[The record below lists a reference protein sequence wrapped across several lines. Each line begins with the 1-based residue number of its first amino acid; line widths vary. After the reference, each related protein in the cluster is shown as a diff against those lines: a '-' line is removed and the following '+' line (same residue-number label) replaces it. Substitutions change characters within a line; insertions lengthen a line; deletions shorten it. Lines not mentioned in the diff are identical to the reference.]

1 LNILSINTSTKQ
13 YSLAVMQDET
23 VVGEYLLPSG
33 ANHFRDLM
41 PSLDDLLVKTTL
53 KIQQLEGIIVALGPG
68 SFTGIRVGLA
78 VAKGLSQCLGVP
90 IIGVPSLSAFASQI
104 PYVKEDICPLVASRR
119 GEIFAALFRWD
130 SEHQLSRI
138 KEDTCIKMVNLG
150 SFIRGNAIFIG
161 NDLHTQGTLVKQCLG
176 EKGVLAPAHL
186 WILRASS
193 IGALGLT
200 RLQNGDS
207 DSLSELI
214 PIYLR
219 DADIRSPKRF

>member
-1 LNILSINTSTKQ
+1 LNTLSINTSTNQ
-13 YSLAVMQDET
+13 YSLAVMKDEILL
-23 VVGEYLLPSG
+23 GEYILPSG
-33 ANHFRDLM
+33 PSRFSNLM
-41 PSLDDLLVKTTL
+41 PAIDDLFTKVGSVPQELDGV
-53 KIQQLEGIIVALGPG
+53 IVALGPG

-90 IIGVPSLSAFASQI
+90 IIGVPTLSAFASQI

-207 DSLSELI
+207 DSLSELV